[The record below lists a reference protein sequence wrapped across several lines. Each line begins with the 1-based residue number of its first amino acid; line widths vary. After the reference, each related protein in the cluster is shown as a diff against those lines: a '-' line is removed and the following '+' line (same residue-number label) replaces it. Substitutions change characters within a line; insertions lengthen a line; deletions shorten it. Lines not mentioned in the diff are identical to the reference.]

1 MKSVRNYRDVRC
13 YPMASRIHK
22 EFTGETPAEPYP
34 RPAAPIRVAIGR
46 KNAEILFAGSAAGT
60 GGVLQINLGLAK
72 GIAGSRGGILMTA
85 GDATGRKAI
94 VSRRSMS
101 APIISIREGT
111 CRSAQKRI
119 DAFLEDR
126 LPPHATRWFVR
137 HLLRC
142 LNGRQELKSRDRAK
156 GQMKCETFSDDI
168 FGPYGLHQFALAD
181 PAAAD
186 LPPRPRAGLG
196 TLLEEIS
203 INNKVR
209 SSS

>member
-1 MKSVRNYRDVRC
+1 
-13 YPMASRIHK
+13 
-22 EFTGETPAEPYP
+22 
-34 RPAAPIRVAIGR
+34 
-46 KNAEILFAGSAAGT
+46 
-60 GGVLQINLGLAK
+60 
-72 GIAGSRGGILMTA
+72 MTA

-142 LNGRQELKSRDRAK
+142 LNGRQDLKSRDRAK
-156 GQMKCETFSDDI
+156 GQMKAETHENSRAALVTSITARIPAGGARVTPELAETKNPD
-168 FGPYGLHQFALAD
+168 GPK
-181 PAAAD
+181 
-186 LPPRPRAGLG
+186 
-196 TLLEEIS
+196 T
-203 INNKVR
+203 
-209 SSS
+209 